1 MNVHFA
7 IVLGVLA
14 MIGVPSSFAQPS
26 DDLKRKFDQ
35 ADQKIIRLPPSAFP
49 QLPGNILQELQRRG
63 CTIPQST
70 RKPQNV
76 VIGNFDRTP
85 GQLDWAIL
93 CSVNRVSSILVF
105 FNGSEKNVH
114 EVARAADRDYLV
126 RNMADQIVYSRGIY
140 PVGKDFIKGHDSA
153 YSDPKPPTFDH
164 QGIEDALH
172 GKAPVIVTYY
182 FYQGNWL
189 KLTGAD

>member
-1 MNVHFA
+1 MNVHFT
-7 IVLGVLA
+7 IVLGALA
-14 MIGVPSSFAQPS
+14 VMGVGPSFAQLP

-35 ADQKIIRLPPSAFP
+35 ADQKILRLPPSAFP
-49 QLPGNILQELQRRG
+49 QIPGNIVRELKRRG

-76 VIGNFDRTP
+76 VVGDFTRL
-85 GQLDWAIL
+85 GQQDWAIL

-114 EVARAADRDYLV
+114 EVARAADRNYLV
-126 RNMADQIVYSRGIY
+126 RDMANQIGYSRGIY
-140 PVGKDFIKGHDSA
+140 TVGKDFIKGHDTASLRPEP
-153 YSDPKPPTFDH
+153 PKFDH
-164 QGIEDALH
+164 QGIQDSLL
-172 GKAPVIVTYY
+172 GKAPVIVTHY